1 MDDDDEDQQ
10 GFDDAFDEKSDFCPR
25 VVLPLSEQRD
35 DLIVVVGES
44 VVGESIIN
52 HLTKCGGMS
61 SEFLSRHLVSFG
73 GGKDTERERETKRT
87 THAGIITMKRAQNET
102 KNFSRKQQWW
112 W

>member
-44 VVGESIIN
+44 VVVVIN
-52 HLTKCGGMS
+52 ITFT
-61 SEFLSRHLVSFG
+61 ETN
-73 GGKDTERERETKRT
+73 GGK
-87 THAGIITMKRAQNET
+87 
-102 KNFSRKQQWW
+102 
-112 W
+112 